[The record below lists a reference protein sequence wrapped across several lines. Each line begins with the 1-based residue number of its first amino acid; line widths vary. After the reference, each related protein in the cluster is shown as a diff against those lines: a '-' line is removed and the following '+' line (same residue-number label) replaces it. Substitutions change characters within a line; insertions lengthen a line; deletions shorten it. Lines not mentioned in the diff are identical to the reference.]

1 MVDQDGDSVLRAKY
15 RDYCS
20 AKVAD
25 AILSL
30 TPAEIYSI
38 AESEARAGNQTA
50 PASYNDA
57 IHFATRRIRE
67 QLNLPEYE
75 EWARAY
81 REDPSRYDPDLLGL
95 WESEETDPTSE

>member
-1 MVDQDGDSVLRAKY
+1 MVDQDGDAVLKAKY

-57 IHFATRRIRE
+57 IRFATRKIRE

-75 EWARAY
+75 DWARRY
-81 REDPSRYDPDLLGL
+81 QEDPSRYDSDLLGL
-95 WESEETDPTSE
+95 WQSEETEPASE

>member
-57 IHFATRRIRE
+57 IHFATRKIRE

-95 WESEETDPTSE
+95 WESEESEPPSD

>member
-1 MVDQDGDSVLRAKY
+1 MVDRDGDSVLRAKY

-30 TPAEIYSI
+30 APAEIYAL
-38 AESEARAGNQTA
+38 AEVEARAADQTA

-57 IHFATRRIRE
+57 IRFATRRIRE
-67 QLNLPEYE
+67 QLGLPEYVD
-75 EWARAY
+75 WARAY
-81 REDPSRYDPDLLGL
+81 QEDPSRYDPDLLGL
-95 WESEETDPTSE
+95 WESEEKEPPDG

>member
-1 MVDQDGDSVLRAKY
+1 MVDRDGEPVLRAKY

-30 TPAEIYSI
+30 APAEMYAL
-38 AESEARAGNQTA
+38 AEAEARAADQVA

-57 IHFATRRIRE
+57 IRFATRKVRE

-75 EWARAY
+75 EWAKAY
-81 REDPSRYDPDLLGL
+81 QEDPSRYDPDLLGL
-95 WESEETDPTSE
+95 WESEENDSPAK